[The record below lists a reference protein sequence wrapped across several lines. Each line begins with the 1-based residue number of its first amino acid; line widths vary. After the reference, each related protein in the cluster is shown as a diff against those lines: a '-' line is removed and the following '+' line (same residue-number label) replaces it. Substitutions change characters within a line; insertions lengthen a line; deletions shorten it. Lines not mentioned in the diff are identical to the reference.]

1 MAPTAGISPIRRFAA
16 AAVGAGRSVGISGAG
31 LLLWENG
38 HMKTTVELPDA
49 LFRRAKSAAAEQG
62 QSLKDFFAQAVQNQL
77 QRNQARSAAKPW
89 EKAFGGLR
97 DLHRD
102 NLRISKIIE
111 EEFETIDEEQW
122 R

>member
-1 MAPTAGISPIRRFAA
+1 
-16 AAVGAGRSVGISGAG
+16 
-31 LLLWENG
+31 
-38 HMKTTVELPDA
+38 MKTTVELPDA
-49 LFRRAKSAAAEQG
+49 LFRRAKAAASEQG
-62 QSLKDFFAQAVQNQL
+62 QSLKDFFANAVRNQL
-77 QRNQARSAAKPW
+77 QRSQPYSAAMPW

-102 NLRISKIIE
+102 NLRVSRIIE